1 MIEGHG
7 DDLYR
12 YGGKVKF
19 NFSTNILSGVNH
31 EGLKKFLA
39 SRLDVIGSYPE
50 PSPSLL
56 EREIA
61 MKEGVSRENV
71 VVTNGATDAVY
82 RLAFLGSGGRSAVLR
97 PTFRE
102 YQDACRLHGHDVS
115 FFDSIG
121 RLPSSPDMIWICN
134 PNNPTGQVIPIDD
147 IIGMCAAHKESLI
160 VIDQAYSDYCPE
172 RLMTSEEAVALGN
185 TVLLRSLTKRYCVP
199 GLRIGY
205 AVTSAEIAGK
215 LRNCSMPWVVNALAI
230 ESARY
235 LIGHDDDYPID
246 ATGLRMEAERVASKL
261 RAIGMEVYPTDCN
274 FMLCRLPYGSAAEL
288 KSFLMDHHGLL
299 IRDASNFE
307 GLDAGCFRIAV
318 QGRPADDILLEA
330 IRQYLKAER
339 REKRGVRSEE
349 RKSK

>member
-147 IIGMCAAHKESLI
+147 IIGMCSAHKESLI
-160 VIDQAYSDYCPE
+160 VIDQAYSDYCPK
-172 RLMTSEEAVALGN
+172 RLITSEEAVAP
-185 TVLLRSLTKRYCVP
+185 VCESDMQSLL
-199 GLRIGY
+199 
-205 AVTSAEIAGK
+205 
-215 LRNCSMPWVVNALAI
+215 
-230 ESARY
+230 
-235 LIGHDDDYPID
+235 
-246 ATGLRMEAERVASKL
+246 
-261 RAIGMEVYPTDCN
+261 
-274 FMLCRLPYGSAAEL
+274 L
-288 KSFLMDHHGLL
+288 K
-299 IRDASNFE
+299 
-307 GLDAGCFRIAV
+307 
-318 QGRPADDILLEA
+318 
-330 IRQYLKAER
+330 
-339 REKRGVRSEE
+339 
-349 RKSK
+349 